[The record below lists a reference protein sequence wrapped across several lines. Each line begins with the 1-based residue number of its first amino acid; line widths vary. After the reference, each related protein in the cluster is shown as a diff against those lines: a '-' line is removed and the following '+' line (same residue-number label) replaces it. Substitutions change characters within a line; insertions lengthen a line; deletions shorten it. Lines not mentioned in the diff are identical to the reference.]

1 MDVECPFTA
10 ENPLMGA
17 SSGSAFLALVVM
29 MDHLGLIISC
39 VPVHAWD
46 TELWLELGIGGFIM
60 MVATTVL
67 TSHFV
72 ELYLYVRLAFLGVW
86 KM

>member
-1 MDVECPFTA
+1 
-10 ENPLMGA
+10 MGA
-17 SSGSAFLALVVM
+17 SSGLAFLALVAM
-29 MDHLGLIISC
+29 MDRLELIISC
-39 VPVHAWD
+39 VPVCAGEM
-46 TELWLELGIGGFIM
+46 ELGLELGIGGFIM